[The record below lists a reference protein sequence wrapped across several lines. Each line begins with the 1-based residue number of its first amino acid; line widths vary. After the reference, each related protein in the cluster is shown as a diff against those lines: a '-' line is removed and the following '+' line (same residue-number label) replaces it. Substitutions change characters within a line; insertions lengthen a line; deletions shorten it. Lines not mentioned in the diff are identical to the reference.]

1 MGNRSISKIAVAL
14 LTMATLTTSVP
25 RLSGAQSG
33 GADGQSL
40 AVARLAGTFET
51 VLVGATPD
59 GEGSVWEGDA
69 DGVAPGRVRLELKQV
84 GPPSAAANPVWR
96 VRARWILDAGEARS
110 FVADLEGV
118 VVWHPGLVRLAGTIT
133 SGWMAG
139 ARLEQEAR
147 IVDGDIS
154 GGLTIIR

>member
-1 MGNRSISKIAVAL
+1 MQNRSISKIAVAL
-14 LTMATLTTSVP
+14 LTVATLTVSAP
-25 RLSGAQSG
+25 RASGAQSA
-33 GADGQSL
+33 GAGGQSL
-40 AVARLAGTFET
+40 TVARLAGTFET
-51 VLVGATPD
+51 VFVGVSPD
-59 GEGSVWEGDA
+59 GNCVWEGQA
-69 DGVAPGRVRLELKQV
+69 DGVVPGRVRLELEQL

-96 VRARWILDAGEARS
+96 VRARWTVDAGEARS

-139 ARLEQEAR
+139 AQLEQEAR
-147 IVDGDIS
+147 IVNGDIA